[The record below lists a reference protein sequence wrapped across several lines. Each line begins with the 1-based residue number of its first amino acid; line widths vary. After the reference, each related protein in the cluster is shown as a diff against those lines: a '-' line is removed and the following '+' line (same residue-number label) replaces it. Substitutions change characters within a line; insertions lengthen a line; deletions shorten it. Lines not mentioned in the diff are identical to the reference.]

1 MAYPMVAIRPERG
14 RIDLR
19 SNALGILFLFLTV
32 ATLATRQL
40 VTPDLMNMLTSYSSE
55 GGPFYE
61 KFHLATY
68 ATVALLLAILW
79 SRPLALADRDVALF
93 RSLVRYAAVMG
104 GLAAYFVLIGR
115 FSAIGFLVETY
126 LAAVLAAILLLV
138 QNEQARRIAAT
149 AMLSVLIASAIVAIG
164 EVILQRRLMP
174 FTEGEPVFR
183 ATGLSSHPL
192 VLGAQCAL
200 AIGFVPLTR
209 WPLWLKIVALFVLF
223 IGCVAASARV
233 ALMASTLEILALIL
247 FLRWP
252 NFPPR
257 RELQAKL
264 IVLFFTLVLGAAL
277 AVLLLSVGLLS
288 RFSSVVDTNSMARVQ
303 IYEVF
308 HYVSWKEL
316 LLGMN
321 AADLLKIVNEQVGL
335 EFIESAPVFII
346 MLMGLPMAIVFA
358 IILIGYFLRILRG
371 TELAARIGAVI
382 FLLIDMTNNAL
393 ATKTVDIL
401 LLTVLVVGLR
411 KATQAAPASATTR
424 QPAARAT
431 TSYRSLPAGR
441 SG

>member
-1 MAYPMVAIRPERG
+1 MAYPISATGSGTV

-19 SNALGILFLFLTV
+19 ENAIGILFLFLTV
-32 ATLATRQL
+32 AALSLRLL
-40 VTPDLMNMLTSYSSE
+40 VTPDLMNMVTSYTSE

-68 ATVALLLAILW
+68 ALGAVLLAIMAI
-79 SRPLALADRDVALF
+79 RPPTLVGEDVGLL

-104 GLAAYFVLIGR
+104 ALVVYFALIGR

-138 QNEQARRIAAT
+138 QNEQTRRIAA
-149 AMLSVLIASAIVAIG
+149 SVLLCILITSAAIAIG

-192 VLGAQCAL
+192 ALGAQCAV

-209 WPLWLKIVALFVLF
+209 WRLWIKVMAIFVLF
-223 IGCVAASARV
+223 IGCVAASARA
-233 ALMASTLEILALIL
+233 ALMASVLEILLLIL

-252 NFPPR
+252 NLPPR

-264 IVLFFTLVLGAAL
+264 IALFVTLLLGA
-277 AVLLLSVGLLS
+277 VLTIILLSVGLLS

-308 HYVSWKEL
+308 RYVSWKDL
-316 LLGMN
+316 FLGMN
-321 AADLLKIVNEQVGL
+321 AADLLQIVNEKVGL
-335 EFIESAPVFII
+335 EFVESAPVFLI
-346 MLMGLPMAIVFA
+346 MLMGLPMAILFTLVVIA
-358 IILIGYFLRILRG
+358 CILRILRG
-371 TELAARIGAVI
+371 AAAAARIGAAI
-382 FLLIDMTNNAL
+382 FLLIDLTNNAL

-401 LLTVLVVGLR
+401 LLFVLVVGLR
-411 KATQAAPASATTR
+411 KAGGAVRAAGKPQPASPITAT
-424 QPAARAT
+424 
-431 TSYRSLPAGR
+431 YR
-441 SG
+441 

>member
-1 MAYPMVAIRPERG
+1 MAYPMAAVGLERG

-32 ATLATRQL
+32 ATLLTRQL
-40 VTPDLMNMLTSYSSE
+40 VTPDLMNMLANYSSE
-55 GGPFYE
+55 GGAFYE

-68 ATVALLLAILW
+68 ATVGLLLVILA
-79 SRPLALADRDVALF
+79 SRPLALARGDVALF

-104 GLAAYFVLIGR
+104 GLVAYFVLIGR
-115 FSAIGFLVETY
+115 LSATGFLIETY
-126 LAAVLAAILLLV
+126 LAVVLAAILLLV
-138 QNEQARRIAAT
+138 QNEQTRRIAAT
-149 AMLSVLIASAIVAIG
+149 AMLCVLIASAIVAIG

-192 VLGAQCAL
+192 VLGAHCAL

-209 WPLWLKIVALFVLF
+209 WPLWVKIVVMFVLF

-233 ALMASTLEILALIL
+233 ALMASALEILALIL

-252 NFPPR
+252 NLPPR

-264 IVLFFTLVLGAAL
+264 VVLFFTLLLGAAL
-277 AVLLLSVGLLS
+277 AVVLLSVGLLS

-308 HYVSWKEL
+308 HYVTWKDF

-321 AADLLKIVNEQVGL
+321 VADLLQIVNEKVGL
-335 EFIESAPVFII
+335 ELIESAIVYFVL
-346 MLMGLPMAIVFA
+346 LMGLPMSIVFA
-358 IILIGYFLRILRG
+358 LIVIGYVACILKG
-371 TELAARIGAVI
+371 TAAAARIGALI
-382 FLLIDMTNNAL
+382 FLMIDMTNNAL

-411 KATQAAPASATTR
+411 NTRQMASAPAR
-424 QPAARAT
+424 PPRPAGRVTAD
-431 TSYRSLPAGR
+431 YRSLPAGR
-441 SG
+441 PG